1 MSEPGGE
8 SDQLI
13 IGLDIG
19 TTAVKVVAFGIGS
32 PARYTASREYP
43 LSQPQPGWQ
52 VQDPGR
58 IVAAVID
65 ALAECVAAVGA
76 ARVVGL
82 SLSTAMHGL
91 IGLDGDRRPLTPL
104 LTWADGRAIEQSE
117 RLRESGLAAAAYRI
131 SGVPTHPMTPL
142 TKLIWFGDHEPDL
155 ARRVRHWV
163 GLKDHLLLE
172 LTGTLATELS
182 SASGT
187 GLLDRRTRLWSP
199 ILLDLAGITADQ
211 MSPILDTTATLS
223 LRADVARATGLPV
236 GLPVAVGAADG
247 PLGNLGTGALT
258 PGVVGLS
265 IGTSG
270 ALRLAVDQPVLDP
283 AGRLFSYALTPE
295 VWVVGGAISNGGSA
309 LRWAGGVF
317 GADLRASAEP
327 GRSVDAELLALA
339 EEVPAGSDGL
349 ILLPYLLAE
358 RAPLWDPTLAGAFL
372 GVRHAHT
379 RAHFVRATVE
389 GVALQL
395 SAILAGLTRIRP
407 IDAVH
412 ATGGVFRSALWR
424 QVLADALDRP
434 LLVTDDAAGTALGA
448 AALGLVSLGR
458 AVDLDQAVQLLQP
471 ERPTDGGYLQP
482 KQPEVYAALRADI
495 PRRLRELREVGTLF
509 ASLDRLDEP
518 LRSPLARRLP
528 GAPGQARVQRSS
540 MRPNF
545 QTVMARIHAITNRP
559 TIRKPTSPRSRAAI
573 AASGPESMPSLSAST
588 EINSIPPMTSAT
600 ATDNPVIAM
609 L

>member
-1 MSEPGGE
+1 MTDSGRA
-8 SDQLI
+8 SDQVV

-32 PARYTASREYP
+32 PERHTASREYP
-43 LSQPQPGWQ
+43 LSQPRPGWQ
-52 VQDPGR
+52 VQDPRR
-58 IVAAVID
+58 ILAAVID
-65 ALAECVAAVGA
+65 ALSACVAAVGA

-91 IGLDGDRRPLTPL
+91 IGLDADRRPLTPL
-104 LTWADGRAIEQSE
+104 LTWADGRSIEQSE

-142 TKLIWFGDHEPDL
+142 TKLIWFGEHEPDL

-199 ILLDLAGITADQ
+199 ILLDLAGITLDQ
-211 MSPILDTTATLS
+211 LSPILDTTATLT
-223 LRADVARATGLPV
+223 LRPEMAVATGLPA

-247 PLGNLGTGALT
+247 PLGNLGAGALA
-258 PGVVGLS
+258 PGIVGLS

-270 ALRLAVDQPVLDP
+270 ALRLAVDEPVLDP
-283 AGRLFSYALTPE
+283 AGRLFSYALTQDI
-295 VWVVGGAISNGGSA
+295 WVAGGAISNGGSA

-317 GADLRASAEP
+317 GADLRAAAGP
-327 GRSVDAELLALA
+327 GRSTDAELLALA
-339 EEVPAGSDGL
+339 ERVPAGSDGL

-395 SAILAGLTRIRP
+395 SAIFAGLTRVRP

-424 QVLADALDRP
+424 QVLADALNRP
-434 LLVTDDAAGTALGA
+434 LLVTDDEAGTALGA
-448 AALGLVSLGR
+448 AALGLHSLGL
-458 AVDLDQAVQLLQP
+458 AVDLDQAVRLLQP
-471 ERPTDGGYLQP
+471 ERVSAADYLQP
-482 KQPEVYAALRADI
+482 LQPEVYAALRADI
-495 PRRLRELREVGTLF
+495 PRRLWDLREVGSLF
-509 ASLDRLDEP
+509 ASLVPEDRP
-518 LRSPLARRLP
+518 PGRLT
-528 GAPGQARVQRSS
+528 G
-540 MRPNF
+540 
-545 QTVMARIHAITNRP
+545 
-559 TIRKPTSPRSRAAI
+559 
-573 AASGPESMPSLSAST
+573 L
-588 EINSIPPMTSAT
+588 
-600 ATDNPVIAM
+600 
-609 L
+609 